1 MKYKGISI
9 IKRKDCN
16 SWSARFR
23 KNGKQFTVSAKTQTA
38 CYNKL
43 KVAMK
48 KQEEIAEKLKRS
60 NSLEPNAITFEDW
73 FNKWLV
79 LYKQNVKD
87 GTKKEY
93 FICLKYLNNV
103 ANLPINKITAINLM
117 EQLNNIPGERTK
129 QKVYEIAS
137 AIFEKALQNE
147 LIIKNPMAFIDK
159 PKHKRING
167 LALSNEDEQKLE
179 NILISENLDLYL
191 ICLYQGLR
199 RGEMLAL
206 TIADIDFTNKTLTIN
221 KSLNKKSQFDTTKN
235 ESSIRTMPLFDKT
248 IKLLTKYKDR
258 PKDERVFGA
267 CYGSSDKKFR
277 KIINENFA
285 NKKYTL
291 HSLRH
296 TFITKC
302 QEAGVPLHIIQ
313 RWVGHTIGSNVTNS
327 VYTHSRELAEL
338 ENIEKINNYK

>member
-1 MKYKGISI
+1 MNF
-9 IKRKDCN
+9 CN
-16 SWSARFR
+16 
-23 KNGKQFTVSAKTQTA
+23 K
-38 CYNKL
+38 
-43 KVAMK
+43 
-48 KQEEIAEKLKRS
+48 I
-60 NSLEPNAITFEDW
+60 NAITFEDW

-117 EQLNNIPGERTK
+117 EQLNKIPGERTK
-129 QKVYEIAS
+129 QIVYKIAS

-147 LIIKNPMAFIDK
+147 LITKNPMVFIDK

-206 TIADIDFTNKTLTIN
+206 TISDINFTNKTLTIN
-221 KSLNKKSQFDTTKN
+221 KNLNKKVNLTQQ
-235 ESSIRTMPLFDKT
+235 KT
-248 IKLLTKYKDR
+248 SHLL
-258 PKDERVFGA
+258 EL
-267 CYGSSDKKFR
+267 C
-277 KIINENFA
+277 
-285 NKKYTL
+285 
-291 HSLRH
+291 HSL
-296 TFITKC
+296 IK
-302 QEAGVPLHIIQ
+302 QL
-313 RWVGHTIGSNVTNS
+313 S
-327 VYTHSRELAEL
+327 Y
-338 ENIEKINNYK
+338 